1 MQLSTILYWES
12 QAFLFSQSVLR
23 YSEHLIF
30 KLQKDKQEKIIV
42 INSTNMVNIIIYLK
56 EKYDAK
62 ELVTTLLKE
71 KLIASAS
78 IDLNNVSHTLE
89 RNEIIEN
96 VFNVITAQSKSL
108 LFNEIVDFVEK
119 RFEEKIPINSIPII
133 GSNSVFNEI
142 IFNKTLKV

>member
-1 MQLSTILYWES
+1 M
-12 QAFLFSQSVLR
+12 
-23 YSEHLIF
+23 
-30 KLQKDKQEKIIV
+30 
-42 INSTNMVNIIIYLK
+42 NMVNIIIYLK

-119 RFEEKIPINSIPII
+119 RFVEKIPINSIPII
-133 GSNSVFNEI
+133 GSNRVFNEI

>member
-1 MQLSTILYWES
+1 MQLTTILYWES

-30 KLQKDKQEKIIV
+30 KLLKDKQEKVIV

-62 ELVTTLLKE
+62 ELITTLLKE

-96 VFNVITAQSKSL
+96 VFNIITAQSKSL

-119 RFEEKIPINSIPII
+119 RFDKKYLS
-133 GSNSVFNEI
+133 
-142 IFNKTLKV
+142 TLFPLLDLIEFSMKASLIKH

>member
-30 KLQKDKQEKIIV
+30 KLLKDKQSKIV
-42 INSTNMVNIIIYLK
+42 IAASGMLIYLK

-62 ELVTTLLKE
+62 ELITTLLKE

-96 VFNVITAQSKSL
+96 VFNIITAQSNSL

-119 RFEEKIPINSIPII
+119 RFDEKIPINSIPII
-133 GSNSVFNEI
+133 GSNRVFNES